1 MWRET
6 RPPDVFL
13 ATTVGEA
20 AFRQH
25 GVVSVEQLHALGVS
39 DDAVRRWVERGLL
52 HRLHRGVF
60 AVGHRRI
67 TARGRLWAAV
77 LACGGPQ
84 RCVLSHQS
92 AASVYDLMPQ
102 PRITHVKTLRQSRSM
117 RGIEVHRGH
126 PGERHEIDGLPLT
139 SPTRTLLDLAT
150 VLTEHHLERV
160 CHKAEQHRLHV
171 EPFDG
176 ERGAK
181 RLRRVLRRLD
191 EPEITRSEL
200 EERFLSLVA
209 SAHLPSPRT
218 NARVLDLEVD
228 FLWPRQ
234 RLVVETD
241 GAATHLT
248 RQAFERD
255 RERDRI
261 LTLGGSRVVRF
272 TWRDVIGTPETVATA
287 LRALICSRAP

>member
-1 MWRET
+1 M
-6 RPPDVFL
+6 
-13 ATTVGEA
+13 
-20 AFRQH
+20 
-25 GVVSVEQLHALGVS
+25 
-39 DDAVRRWVERGLL
+39 
-52 HRLHRGVF
+52 
-60 AVGHRRI
+60 
-67 TARGRLWAAV
+67 
-77 LACGGPQ
+77 LACGGAQ

-117 RGIEVHRGH
+117 PGIAVHRGD
-126 PGERHEIDGLPLT
+126 PGKRHEIEGLPLT

-160 CHKAEQHRLHV
+160 CHRAEQHRLHI

-181 RLRRVLRRLD
+181 RLRRVLRRVD
-191 EPEITRSEL
+191 EPQITRGDL
-200 EERFLSLVA
+200 EERFLSLIE
-209 SAHLPSPRT
+209 SAHLPRPRT
-218 NARVLDLEVD
+218 NTRVLNLEVD
-228 FLWPRQ
+228 FLWPAH

-261 LTLGGSRVVRF
+261 LTLGGYRVVRF
-272 TWRDVIGTPETVATA
+272 TWRDVVATPETVTTV